1 MKKIFYIITFLTL
14 TFCKAQVPANA
25 PIISMNSTN
34 ENTFS
39 LANTDAYFKDTDNKF
54 DQWVGTWQYT
64 NGSTVFKIVI
74 QKVIGKYIPKGTF
87 NSPINC
93 YMDIL
98 EGGYY
103 YAENGVVKTN
113 HLIYNNI
120 LFPPLFCYLQNNNNN
135 NILISYREIDKAP
148 NLTGHFVDFTLLPGS
163 TTQATWVF
171 DSTKKRNY
179 SVPDNVVLTKL

>member
-14 TFCKAQVPANA
+14 TFCKVQVPANA

-34 ENTFS
+34 VNSFS
-39 LANTDAYFKDTDNKF
+39 LANTGAYFKDTDNKF

-74 QKVIGKYIPKGTF
+74 QKVQGQFIPKGKM
-87 NSPINC
+87 NVPINC
-93 YMDIL
+93 YMDL
-98 EGGYY
+98 LVGGYY
-103 YAENGVVKTN
+103 YEENGVVKTN
-113 HLIYNNI
+113 QLSYSNYIY
-120 LFPPLFCYLQNNNNN
+120 PPLRCSGIYQTPNDIFIQYK
-135 NILISYREIDKAP
+135 EIEKAP